1 MRLTFQFFLLFI
13 ALSVVAATARAQVDT
28 VKADTSKVYRQEE
41 ILVSAQRP
49 KEEQPVGPYKQPE
62 WTLHRRSP
70 STRVYIQT
78 LPGQIEFEQ
87 WVEVRIPSKNSNEN
101 TIARFAQELE
111 IGLGEHTQLDIY
123 VNTLREWNNGS
134 SSFGLR
140 GFSAEMRW
148 AFADW
153 GVIPGNPT
161 IYFEY
166 SVFDSVNGDEGN
178 GYDKIEPKLLL
189 GDEIGKRW
197 HWGLNL
203 VTERSL
209 APADFRTIEYAASG
223 VLSYRLSD
231 QGTSLGAAFCIKNE
245 TAKSGG
251 NIAGIDRQVLL
262 GPSFQWRPIKKAH
275 LDLEPLFGLTDESRQ
290 LDLFVVFGLEL

>member
-1 MRLTFQFFLLFI
+1 MKLTFQFFLLFI
-13 ALSVVAATARAQVDT
+13 ALLFVAATARAQVDA
-28 VKADTSKVYRQEE
+28 VKTDTSKVYRQEE
-41 ILVSAQRP
+41 VLVSAQRP
-49 KEEQPVGPYKQPE
+49 REEQPVGPYQQPE

-87 WVEVRIPSKNSNEN
+87 WVEVRIPPKNSNEN
-101 TIARFAQELE
+101 SVARFAEELE

-123 VNTLREWNNGS
+123 LNTLRQWNSGN

-140 GFSAEMRW
+140 GWSAEMRW

-161 IYFEY
+161 LYFEY
-166 SVFDSVNGDEGN
+166 SVFDSANGDEGK

-189 GDEIGKRW
+189 GDGIGKQW
-197 HWGLNL
+197 HWGLNI

-209 APADFRTIEYAASG
+209 APADERVVEYAVSA
-223 VLSYRLSD
+223 VVSYRLTD
-231 QGTSLGAAFCIKNE
+231 QGMSLGPAFSYSNE
-245 TAKSGG
+245 TVRSGG
-251 NIAGIDRQVLL
+251 IAATGNEILL

-275 LDLEPLFGLTDESRQ
+275 LDLEPLFGLTDESKQ
-290 LDLFVVFGLEL
+290 MKMFVVFGMEF